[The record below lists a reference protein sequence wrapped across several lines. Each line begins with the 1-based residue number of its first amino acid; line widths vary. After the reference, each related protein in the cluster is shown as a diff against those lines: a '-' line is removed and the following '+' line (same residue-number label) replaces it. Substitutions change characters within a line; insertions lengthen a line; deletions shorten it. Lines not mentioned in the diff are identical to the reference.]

1 MDLRYN
7 ITEKSFQ
14 GGNMKKFLVFLI
26 SIVVVVSFGLVT
38 YYFLRNDEVINFKTT
53 EIYCNVGDI
62 VTIND
67 LGKTVKKQSN
77 KTKYNYNAAG
87 DDVVSAIKYNDGKGY
102 YVAQK
107 GGDYEVVISTTN
119 KKFKEFKFTVH
130 IGDGS
135 ESNPYFVKDEQ
146 SLNKI
151 GNVYSLSSNYVLTAD
166 VLLSNDFKP
175 IGYDAETSSWLGF
188 SGVFNGN
195 NHTITG
201 STYNFETEN
210 AGLFYS
216 LNGASIKNLTLKSFK
231 ISGDYSTVG
240 VLAGSAN
247 NSAVSNV
254 SVDNSTITNTKSNGV
269 AGGLIGTVVGNASS
283 ITTCS
288 VNNIEL
294 LSPDTVSATV
304 TFGGFVGKLNQG
316 SIRGCLSTGNINVA
330 NDASKVGG
338 FVGEMVVSPSYG
350 TIQQSYSVV
359 SCEMVNYA
367 GFVHTISAASDL
379 TGANYLKYLIGNY
392 SVNGT
397 APSVQVLADLFN
409 DKELYKENSVYCVKG
424 YTDKNTMAD
433 ENSYVFYA
441 IEGLKVEWDSYIWK
455 IVSGNLPTLYTTNLT
470 PSAVSSEYFLMDN
483 IKEYGN
489 DTNSFINFI
498 NNCRSTDGKIK
509 DKYFVVNTDID
520 LTEVDWQAIDVEN
533 SIIDFK
539 GNKISNLKLK
549 NVNNGSLSF
558 FGTVNN
564 STIKNIVFENV
575 SFEADAENAS
585 VVANV
590 VKATDSSTGASNIEG
605 IEISFNNEIAKQ
617 FTNFASI
624 ANQVVDGSAIKN
636 CTISNLTINADTK
649 INNVASVVNTIGKD
663 SRVVK
668 ANIKASLKAQSS
680 VAGVANTNNGSVLDT
695 TANITIN
702 HTNENAIATIAG
714 LVGVNKG
721 EISKANLTLSVNVEK
736 SADNTKVAGV
746 TTVNSGNVSDVALLG
761 SGISASNNSSEY
773 LYIAGFACENNG
785 KISSSKCE
793 VEKLGT
799 YNADKRH
806 YVAGIAVENSGNNSV
821 INQVVVTSE
830 INGNTV
836 AGAVVKMN
844 NASAKIEQIV
854 IGAYNFA
861 DGTMNQ
867 NLIKG
872 DRFVAGVVLDLR
884 NGSVANVQTSSQIY
898 GTKNSTVSSFVA
910 LIFPNGASFKKATIN
925 SSFNGYG
932 KFYSECWQD
941 FRNASSEIKA
951 ELNYQTTGNSDRS
964 FDILDYD
971 ASAGSFQSVIIN
983 ETAANKYN
991 KQYQTATFIS
1001 EGVFFGA
1008 YQWPSYEDTD
1018 RSSFFKFVGE
1028 ADFKK
1033 VSTYKGSVTM
1043 TTPKGLFNWG
1053 RATFTKQCQF
1063 DFDSDWTEVANN
1075 GIALTFLSNM

>member
-1 MDLRYN
+1 
-7 ITEKSFQ
+7 
-14 GGNMKKFLVFLI
+14 MKKFLVFLV

-102 YVAQK
+102 YVAQR

-151 GNVYSLSSNYVLTAD
+151 GNVYSLSSNYVLTSD
-166 VLLSNDFKP
+166 VLLSSDFKP

-188 SGVFNGN
+188 SGAFNGN

-247 NSAVSNV
+247 NSVVSNV
-254 SVDNSTITNTKSNGV
+254 AVDNSTITNTQVNGI

-294 LSPDTVSATV
+294 LSPDTVSAAV

-330 NDASKVGG
+330 NDTSKVGG
-338 FVGEMVVSPSYG
+338 FVGEMVVSSSYG

-359 SCEMVNYA
+359 SCEMVKYA
-367 GFVHTISAASDL
+367 GFVHTISSTGDL
-379 TGANYLKYLIGNY
+379 TGVNYLKYLIGNY
-392 SVNGT
+392 TVVGTHEAVNEKPAIIT
-397 APSVQVLADLFN
+397 T
-409 DKELYKENSVYCVKG
+409 LYDETKGVYGVKS
-424 YTDKNTMAD
+424 YNEAVDMKT
-433 ENSYVFYA
+433 ENSYVYYA
-441 IEGLKVEWDSYIWK
+441 IEGQKEMWDSYIWK
-455 IVSGNLPTLYTTNLT
+455 IIPGNLPTLYSTNLT

-483 IKEYGN
+483 DKHYGN
-489 DTNSFINFI
+489 DTNSFIDFVNSS
-498 NNCRSTDGKIK
+498 RTTDGKIK
-509 DKYFVVNTDID
+509 DKYFVLNSDID
-520 LTEVDWQAIDVEN
+520 LAEVDWKAIDVEN
-533 SIIDFK
+533 SIIDGK
-539 GNKISNLKLK
+539 GHKIKNVKLK
-549 NVNNGSLSF
+549 NVNSGSLSF

-575 SFEADAENAS
+575 SFEVNAENAS

-590 VKATDSSTGASNIEG
+590 VKATDASTGASNIEK
-605 IEISFNNEIAKQ
+605 IEINFNNEIAKQ

-624 ANQVVDGSAIKN
+624 ANQLNDGSAIKG
-636 CTISNLTINADTK
+636 CTISNLAINADTK

-663 SRVVK
+663 SRV
-668 ANIKASLKAQSS
+668 ADSTINATLKAQSS
-680 VAGVANTNNGSVLDT
+680 VAGVANTNEGSVLNT
-695 TANITIN
+695 TANIKIN
-702 HTNENAIATIAG
+702 HANENAIATIAG

-746 TTVNSGNVSDVALLG
+746 TAINSGNISEVSLLG
-761 SGISASNNSSEY
+761 NGILTSSDSSEY

-785 KISSSKCE
+785 KIASSKCE

-806 YVAGIAVENSGNNSV
+806 YVAGIAVENSGNNSI

-854 IGAYNFA
+854 IGAYNFV

-884 NGSVANVQTSSQIY
+884 NGSVNNVQTSSQIY

-910 LIFPNGASFKKATIN
+910 LIFPNGVSFKNATIN

-941 FRNASSEIKA
+941 FRNASSSIKS
-951 ELNYQTTGNSDRS
+951 ELDYQTTGNSDRS

-983 ETAANKYN
+983 STAANKYN

-1018 RSSFFKFVGE
+1018 RSSFFKFVNE
-1028 ADFKK
+1028 DDFKK
-1033 VSTYKGSVTM
+1033 VSTYKGSVVM

-1053 RATFTKQCQF
+1053 TATFTKQCQF
-1063 DFDSDWTEVANN
+1063 DFDSVWTEVANN
-1075 GIALTFLSNM
+1075 GIALQFLANM

>member
-1 MDLRYN
+1 
-7 ITEKSFQ
+7 
-14 GGNMKKFLVFLI
+14 MKKFLVFLI

-254 SVDNSTITNTKSNGV
+254 SVENSSITNTKSNGV

-330 NDASKVGG
+330 NDASKVAG
-338 FVGEMVVSPSYG
+338 FVGEMVISSSYG

>member
-1 MDLRYN
+1 
-7 ITEKSFQ
+7 
-14 GGNMKKFLVFLI
+14 MKKFLVFLI

-254 SVDNSTITNTKSNGV
+254 SVDNSTITNTQVNGI

-605 IEISFNNEIAKQ
+605 IKISFNNEIAKQ
-617 FTNFASI
+617 FTNFAAI

-668 ANIKASLKAQSS
+668 ANINASLKAQSS

-695 TANITIN
+695 TANISIN
-702 HTNENAIATIAG
+702 HTNENSIATIAG

-721 EISKANLTLSVNVEK
+721 EISKANLTLSVYVEK

>member
-1 MDLRYN
+1 
-7 ITEKSFQ
+7 
-14 GGNMKKFLVFLI
+14 MKKFLVFLI

-53 EIYCNVGDI
+53 EIYCNKGDI
-62 VTIND
+62 ITVND

-87 DDVVSAIKYNDGKGY
+87 DDVVSAIKFDDSKGY

-135 ESNPYFVKDEQ
+135 DANPYFVDDEQ

-151 GNVYSLSSNYVLTAD
+151 GNIYEVNANYSLTAD
-166 VLLSNDFKP
+166 ILLSNNFKP
-175 IGYDAETSSWLGF
+175 IGFDAATSAWTGF
-188 SGVFNGN
+188 SGKFNGN

-201 STYNFETEN
+201 STFAFETEN

-216 LNGASIKNLTLKSFK
+216 LNGATVKNLTLRSFN
-231 ISGDYSTVG
+231 ISGEYANAG

-247 NSAVSNV
+247 NSVVSNV
-254 SVDNSTITNTKSNGV
+254 AVYSSSISNTAANGI
-269 AGGLIGTVVGNASS
+269 AGGLIGLVSGNTTS
-283 ITTCS
+283 ITTTS
-288 VNNIEL
+288 VNNVEL
-294 LSPDTVSATV
+294 TSPDTASSVV

-316 SIRGCLSTGNINVA
+316 SIRACLATGNIVVA
-330 NDASKVGG
+330 NEASKVGG
-338 FVGEMVVSPSYG
+338 FVGEMMISASYG

-359 SCEMVNYA
+359 NCELSSYA
-367 GFVHTISAASDL
+367 GFVNTISAVGDL
-379 TGANYLKYLIGNY
+379 SSTNYLKYLIGNY
-392 SVNGT
+392 SVT
-397 APSVQVLADLFN
+397 KTYPAVKDMPTIFTKLLDE
-409 DKELYKENSVYCVKG
+409 DKGVYCVKS
-424 YTDKNTMAD
+424 YNEQNDMTDA
-433 ENSYVFYA
+433 NSYVFYA
-441 IEGLKVEWDSYIWK
+441 VDGKKEMWDSFIWK
-455 IVSGNLPTLYTTNLT
+455 IVSSNLPTLYSTNLS
-470 PSAVSSEYFLMDN
+470 PSIVSSEYFLADHN
-483 IKEYGN
+483 KDYVSDAN
-489 DTNSFINFI
+489 KFIEFV
-498 NNCRSTDGKIK
+498 NNCKSTDGKIK
-509 DKYFVVNTDID
+509 DKYFVLTSNID
-520 LTEVDWQAIDVEN
+520 MSGVEWAAIDVEN
-533 SIIDFK
+533 SVIDGK
-539 GNKISNLKLK
+539 GYKISNLKLK

-564 STIKNIVFENV
+564 SSIKNIEFENV
-575 SFEADAENAS
+575 TFETDAQNAA

-590 VKATDSSTGASNIEG
+590 VKASDISTGASNIEG
-605 IEISFNNEIAKQ
+605 IKISFNNEIAKQ
-617 FTNFASI
+617 YTNFAAI
-624 ANQVVDGSAIKN
+624 ANQVVDGSTIKE

-668 ANIKASLKAQSS
+668 ANIEYANLKAQSS
-680 VAGVANTNNGSVLDT
+680 VAGVANTNEGSVLDT

-714 LVGVNKG
+714 LVGINRG
-721 EISKANLTLSVNVEK
+721 EIAKANATLNINVEK

-746 TTVNSGNVSDVALLG
+746 TTVNSGNISEVVLLG
-761 SGISASNNSSEY
+761 GGIAASSNSSDY

-785 KISSSKCE
+785 KISSSKCA

-821 INQVVVTSE
+821 INQVVVSSE

-844 NASAKIEQIV
+844 NASAKIEQV
-854 IGAYNFA
+854 AIGAYNSA

-884 NGSVANVQTSSQIY
+884 KGSVANVQACSQIY
-898 GTKNSTVSSFVA
+898 GTKNSTVSSFIA
-910 LIFPNGASFKKATIN
+910 LIFPNGASFVNATIN

-941 FRNASSEIKA
+941 FRNSSEDVKN
-951 ELNYQTTGNSDRS
+951 ELDYHTTGNSDRS

-971 ASAGSFQSVIIN
+971 ASAGSLQSVIIN
-983 ETAANKYN
+983 GAAAGRYN
-991 KQYQTATFIS
+991 KSYESAQFIS

-1018 RSSFFKFVGE
+1018 RSSFFNIVSE
-1028 ADFKK
+1028 DDFKK
-1033 VSTYKGSVTM
+1033 VSTYKGSISM
-1043 TTPKGLFNWG
+1043 TTKKGLFKWG
-1053 RATFTKQCQF
+1053 EVTFTKQCQF
-1063 DFDSDWTEVANN
+1063 DFDSVWSEVANN
-1075 GIALTFLSNM
+1075 GIALQFLANI

>member
-1 MDLRYN
+1 
-7 ITEKSFQ
+7 
-14 GGNMKKFLVFLI
+14 MKKFLVFLI

-254 SVDNSTITNTKSNGV
+254 AVDNSTITNTQVNGI

-330 NDASKVGG
+330 NDASKVAG
-338 FVGEMVVSPSYG
+338 FVGEMVISSSYG

-367 GFVHTISAASDL
+367 GFVHTISSTGDL
-379 TGANYLKYLIGNY
+379 TGVNYLKYLIGNY
-392 SVNGT
+392 AVVGAHDAVKEKPAIITTLYDETKGVYGIKTYNEAVDMKT
-397 APSVQVLADLFN
+397 AS
-409 DKELYKENSVYCVKG
+409 
-424 YTDKNTMAD
+424 
-433 ENSYVFYA
+433 SYVYYA
-441 IEGLKVEWDSYIWK
+441 VEGQKEMWDSFIWK
-455 IVSGNLPTLYTTNLT
+455 IIPGNLPTLYTTNLT

-483 IKEYGN
+483 DKHFGI
-489 DTNSFINFI
+489 DTNSFIDFVNT
-498 NNCRSTDGKIK
+498 CRTTDGKIK
-509 DKYFVVNTDID
+509 DKYFVLNSDID
-520 LTEVDWQAIDVEN
+520 LAEIDWKAIDIEN
-533 SIIDFK
+533 SIIDGK
-539 GNKISNLKLK
+539 GNTIKNVKLK

-668 ANIKASLKAQSS
+668 ANINASLKAQSS

-695 TANITIN
+695 TANISIN
-702 HTNENAIATIAG
+702 HTNENSIATIAG

-884 NGSVANVQTSSQIY
+884 NGSVANVQTNSQIY

-1075 GIALTFLSNM
+1075 GIALTFLLNM

>member
-1 MDLRYN
+1 
-7 ITEKSFQ
+7 
-14 GGNMKKFLVFLI
+14 MKKFLVFLI

>member
-254 SVDNSTITNTKSNGV
+254 SVDNSTITNTQVNGI

-330 NDASKVGG
+330 NDASKVAG
-338 FVGEMVVSPSYG
+338 FVGEMVISSSYG

-367 GFVHTISAASDL
+367 GFVHTISTTGDL
-379 TGANYLKYLIGNY
+379 TGVNYLKYLIGNY
-392 SVNGT
+392 AVVGAHDAVKEKPAIITTLYDETKGVYGIKTYNEAVDMKT
-397 APSVQVLADLFN
+397 AS
-409 DKELYKENSVYCVKG
+409 
-424 YTDKNTMAD
+424 
-433 ENSYVFYA
+433 SYVYYA
-441 IEGLKVEWDSYIWK
+441 IEGQKEMWDSFIWK
-455 IVSGNLPTLYTTNLT
+455 IIPGNLPTLYTTNLT

-483 IKEYGN
+483 DKHFGI
-489 DTNSFINFI
+489 DTNSFIDFVNT
-498 NNCRSTDGKIK
+498 CRTTDGKIK
-509 DKYFVVNTDID
+509 DKYFVLNSDID
-520 LTEVDWQAIDVEN
+520 LAEIDWKAIDLEN
-533 SIIDFK
+533 SIIDGK
-539 GNKISNLKLK
+539 GHKISNLKLK

-668 ANIKASLKAQSS
+668 ANINASLKAQSS

-695 TANITIN
+695 TANISIN

-1075 GIALTFLSNM
+1075 GIALTFLLNM

>member
-1 MDLRYN
+1 
-7 ITEKSFQ
+7 
-14 GGNMKKFLVFLI
+14 MKKFLVFLI

-254 SVDNSTITNTKSNGV
+254 SVENSSITNTKSNGV

-330 NDASKVGG
+330 NDASKVAG
-338 FVGEMVVSPSYG
+338 FVGEMVISSSYG

-695 TANITIN
+695 TANISIN
-702 HTNENAIATIAG
+702 HTNENTIATIAG